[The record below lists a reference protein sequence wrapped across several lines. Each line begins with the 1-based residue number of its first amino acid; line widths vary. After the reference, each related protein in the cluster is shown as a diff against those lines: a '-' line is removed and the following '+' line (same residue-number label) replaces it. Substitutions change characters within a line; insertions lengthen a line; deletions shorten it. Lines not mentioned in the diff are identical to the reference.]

1 MAAARRAPACLAAVA
16 LLAATVFFVGAAA
29 AAPAAAPAAGPVA
42 AAADTTRL
50 VFAPAPS
57 AVAPLAMHILADT
70 VDFGARFAVA
80 WDLPAGAP
88 GAGALPEPADPR
100 LAATAAPQGP
110 WWSRRGS
117 AAGDVE
123 DRLAALP
130 PAPGPRVVAWY
141 RAYAVDS
148 FRLAWQGRLTVPVVV
163 RGRVEDPST
172 TAAVRD
178 PRALPWLTARAL
190 LLLPVLALL
199 AVAAWW
205 WRRRRRPVAAAD
217 WRLAEPA
224 WMEAAPALKAL
235 LEERLV
241 ETGRTREFLDRL
253 AGQARRFA
261 AAHYRIPAAD
271 LTGPELAAACAGLGH
286 LPARAAALSRLL
298 DEADLRRYDPEA
310 PLEATCRD
318 RLRDYLDCLAE
329 GRVEPRQTPVAA
341 ARRLAADQAWAELA
355 RVQSGLG
362 RGPRRGGGE

>member
-1 MAAARRAPACLAAVA
+1 MAAALRTPASLAAGAV
-16 LLAATVFFVGAAA
+16 LAATLSSLAAAA
-29 AAPAAAPAAGPVA
+29 AAPGAAGPA
-42 AAADTTRL
+42 ASAADTTRL
-50 VFAPAPS
+50 VFVPAPS
-57 AVAPLAMHILADT
+57 AAAPLAMHVLADT
-70 VDFGARFAVA
+70 VDFGARFAIA

-88 GAGALPEPADPR
+88 GAGPLPEPADPR
-100 LAATAAPQGP
+100 LAATAAPGGP
-110 WWSRRGS
+110 WWRRGGNP
-117 AAGDVE
+117 AGDAE
-123 DRLAALP
+123 GRLAALP

-148 FRLAWQGRLTVPVVV
+148 FRLAWQGKLAGPVVV
-163 RGRVEDPST
+163 RGRVEDPSS

-190 LLLPVLALL
+190 LLLPVLLALV
-199 AVAAWW
+199 AAAWW
-205 WRRRRRPVAAAD
+205 WRRRRRPAAAAD
-217 WRLAEPA
+217 WRLPEPA

-310 PLEATCRD
+310 PLESTCRD
-318 RLRDYLDCLAE
+318 RLRDYLECLAE

-355 RVQSGLG
+355 RVQAGLG
-362 RGPRRGGGE
+362 RGPGRGGGE